1 MTRDYKP
8 RDQERRDQGR
18 AAAELRKQFNRDGS
32 VGMWRWM
39 LITALIIG
47 FVVFL
52 VYLSTEPKQIPQLSQ
67 STPGKTE
74 PEKKATPIEKTP
86 EAIPG
91 PKMPRFDFYTIL
103 PEKEVV
109 VPEYEIKTRAREER
123 VGKAKDTQYVMQAG
137 SFKTFKEAE
146 QLRTKLASMG
156 IESKVQKAKVG
167 SVNWY
172 RVKMG
177 PYAKTASIN
186 SIRSR
191 LRHNNI
197 DVIITETGE

>member
-52 VYLSTEPKQIPQLSQ
+52 VYLSTEPKQLPQLSQ

-86 EAIPG
+86 G
-91 PKMPRFDFYTIL
+91 SHTWPKN
-103 PEKEVV
+103 
-109 VPEYEIKTRAREER
+109 
-123 VGKAKDTQYVMQAG
+123 
-137 SFKTFKEAE
+137 
-146 QLRTKLASMG
+146 AS
-156 IESKVQKAKVG
+156 
-167 SVNWY
+167 
-172 RVKMG
+172 
-177 PYAKTASIN
+177 
-186 SIRSR
+186 
-191 LRHNNI
+191 L
-197 DVIITETGE
+197 